1 MAAQIFGLDIGT
13 ALIKVVEM
21 RGDVAHRELVA
32 AGMAD
37 APVGG
42 LKNDSDDDIKR
53 VAESVRH
60 LVKSSKISTE
70 YVVAS
75 LPESQIF
82 TRVIDMPVL
91 TDSELAQAIKYESEQ
106 YIPIP
111 LSEVKLDYAV
121 LHRPEGPGM
130 NQKMQ
135 VLLVAAPVVLI
146 NRYLKMISHAGLKPY
161 ALDTE
166 VTANARSLIKVRANV
181 PTTMMVEI
189 GASTTAISV
198 VTNNKV
204 SFTRSLA
211 VGGNA
216 FSRAVA
222 QDLGFDVGQ
231 AEQYKNTY
239 GLDESQLEGK
249 IAVAIRPIF
258 DVVSNEMRRAL
269 AFWSGRH
276 SDNPV
281 RRFVVSGGSAKMLGI
296 IPYLTSA
303 TGLEGQQG
311 QTWEG
316 VSASSEIAQAVRDD
330 GPFYSVAAGLAI
342 RDMLRD

>member
-13 ALIKVVEM
+13 SLIKVVEM
-21 RGDVAHRELVA
+21 RGAAQARELVA
-32 AGMAD
+32 AGMAP
-37 APVGG
+37 APEGG
-42 LKNDSDDDIKR
+42 LKGDSEDGIKQ
-53 VAESVRH
+53 VAEAVKDLVRH
-60 LVKSSKISTE
+60 TKIDAQ

-91 TDSELAQAIKYESEQ
+91 TDNELTQAIKYESEQ

-111 LSEVKLDYAV
+111 LTEVKLDYAV
-121 LHRPEGPGM
+121 LHRPDGGGA

-146 NRYLKMISHAGLKPY
+146 NRYLKMIGQAGLKPY

-166 VTANARSLIKVRANV
+166 VTAIARSLIKVHANV

-189 GASTTAISV
+189 GAATTSLSV
-198 VTNNKV
+198 VTNGRV

-216 FSRAVA
+216 FTRSVS
-222 QDLGFDVGQ
+222 QDLGFDQ
-231 AEQYKNTY
+231 AQADQYKITY
-239 GLDESQLEGK
+239 GLDQNQLEGK
-249 IAVAIRPIF
+249 IANAIKPIF
-258 DVVSNEMRRAL
+258 DVVANEMRRAQ
-269 AFWSGRH
+269 AFWAGRY
-276 SDNPV
+276 SDNNI
-281 RRFVVSGGSAKMLGI
+281 RRFVVSGGSAKMPGVV
-296 IPYLTSA
+296 PYLTDA
-303 TGLEGQQG
+303 TGLEGQLG

-316 VSASSEIAQAVRDD
+316 VRASQQMANEVKDN
-330 GPFYSVAAGLAI
+330 GPFYSIAAGLAM

>member
-13 ALIKVVEM
+13 SLIKVVEM
-21 RGDVAHRELVA
+21 HGDLSRRELIA
-32 AGMAD
+32 AGMANT
-37 APVGG
+37 PGGG
-42 LKNDSDDDIKR
+42 LKGDSEEDIKQ
-53 VAESVRH
+53 VAEAVKK
-60 LVKSSKISTE
+60 LVKSAKIGSQF
-70 YVVAS
+70 VVAS

-82 TRVIDMPVL
+82 TRVIDMPIL
-91 TDSELAQAIKYESEQ
+91 TDNELAQAIKYESEQ

-121 LHRPEGPGM
+121 LHRPEGPGLA
-130 NQKMQ
+130 QKMQ
-135 VLLVAAPVVLI
+135 VLLVAAPVTLI
-146 NRYLKMISHAGLKPY
+146 NRYLKMISLAGLKPY

-166 VTANARSLIKVRANV
+166 VTANARSLIKVHPDI
-181 PTTMMVEI
+181 PTTMMIEI

-198 VTNNKV
+198 VTHKKV

-222 QDLGFDVGQ
+222 QDLGFDNSQ
-231 AEQYKNTY
+231 AEQYKITY
-239 GLDESQLEGK
+239 GLDQNQLEGK
-249 IAVAIRPIF
+249 IAAAIRPIF

-269 AFWSGRH
+269 AFWVGRH
-276 SDNPV
+276 SDDTIK
-281 RRFVVSGGSAKMLGI
+281 RFVLSGGSAMMPGI
-296 IPYLTSA
+296 VAYLTDA
-303 TGLEGQQG
+303 TGLEGQVG

-316 VSASSEIAQAVRDD
+316 INAPPEVAQVVKDN
-330 GPFYSVAAGLAI
+330 GSFYSIATGLAM

>member
-13 ALIKVVEM
+13 SLIKVVEM
-21 RGDVAHRELVA
+21 RGDASHRELLA

-37 APVGG
+37 TPAGG
-42 LKNDSDDDIKR
+42 LRNDSDDDIKQI
-53 VAESVRH
+53 AEAVRD
-60 LVKSSKISTE
+60 LVKSAKISTP

-130 NQKMQ
+130 SQKMQ

-146 NRYLKMISHAGLKPY
+146 NRYLKMIGQAGLKPY

-166 VTANARSLIKVRANV
+166 VTANARSLIKVHGKV
-181 PTTMMVEI
+181 PTTMMVEV

-198 VTNNKV
+198 VANNKV

-222 QDLGFDVGQ
+222 QDLGFDTAQ
-231 AEQYKNTY
+231 ADQYKKTY
-239 GLDESQLEGK
+239 GLDEGQLEGK
-249 IAVAIRPIF
+249 IAASIRPIF

-269 AFWSGRH
+269 AFWAGRH
-276 SDNPV
+276 SDENV
-281 RRFVVSGGSAKMLGI
+281 RRFVVSGGSAKMPGI
-296 IPYLTSA
+296 VPYLTTA

-316 VSASSEIAQAVRDD
+316 VGAPSEVAKAVKDN
-330 GPFYSVAAGLAI
+330 GPFYSIAVGLAM

>member
-13 ALIKVVEM
+13 SLLKVVEM
-21 RGDVAHRELVA
+21 RGDALHRELVA
-32 AGMAD
+32 AGMASTP
-37 APVGG
+37 AGG
-42 LKNDSDDDIKR
+42 LKGDSEDDIR
-53 VAESVRH
+53 QVAEAVKN
-60 LVKSSKISTE
+60 LVKSAKIETQL
-70 YVVAS
+70 VVAS

-82 TRVIDMPVL
+82 TRVIDMPIL
-91 TDSELAQAIKYESEQ
+91 TDNELAQAIKYESEQ

-121 LHRPEGPGM
+121 LHRPEGPGL

-135 VLLVAAPVVLI
+135 VLLVAAPVTLI
-146 NRYLKMISHAGLKPY
+146 NRYLKMISLAGLKPY

-166 VTANARSLIKVRANV
+166 VTANSRSLIQTHADV
-181 PTTMMVEI
+181 PTSMMVEI

-198 VTNNKV
+198 ITRSKV

-216 FSRAVA
+216 FTRAVA
-222 QDLGFDVGQ
+222 QDLGFDNGQ
-231 AEQYKNTY
+231 ADQYKMTY
-239 GLDESQLEGK
+239 GLDENQLEGK
-249 IAVAIRPIF
+249 IAAAIRPIF

-269 AFWSGRH
+269 AFWAGRH
-276 SDNPV
+276 SEDNIK
-281 RRFVVSGGSAKMLGI
+281 RFVVSGGSAKMPGI
-296 IPYLTSA
+296 VEYLTSS
-303 TGLEGQQG
+303 TGLEGQVG

-316 VSASSEIAQAVRDD
+316 VNAPPEIAQIVKDN
-330 GPFYSVAAGLAI
+330 GPFYSIAAGLAM